1 MRKYFNRL
9 LLLLVLMVAASVP
22 VMAQQMPP
30 IPVDPNVRIGRL
42 DNGLTYYIRH
52 NEYPKNQADYYI
64 AQKVGS
70 ILEEDN
76 QRGLAHFLEHMCF
89 NGTKNFPGN
98 EIVSWLETVGVKFG
112 RNLNA
117 YTSVDETV
125 YNICEVPTARES
137 VQDSCLLILHDW
149 ADGLLLDGEEIDK
162 ERAVIHEEWRST
174 NVGQQRILEA
184 LLPVMYPDSKYAY
197 RLPIGTMEVVDNFP
211 HQALRDYYE
220 TWYRPDQQGIIVV
233 GDIDVDR
240 IEAKI
245 KEIFSDIK
253 MPENPKER
261 KYFPVGDNKEPIFA
275 IGKDKEQDL
284 AIVQIMFRSDIRPDS
299 LKGNL
304 DYLVELYAIDMIE
317 SMLRARF
324 NDMMSKPDAPFAM
337 ASANDGDLLAKTK
350 DAFNLLGIPKGN
362 DLMPT
367 FEAIYREG
375 LRAQRGG
382 FTASEYGRA
391 RSEYLSQLENR
402 YKNRNSAT
410 STSLVQGYVRNFID
424 NEPIPGI
431 ENEYQIM
438 SMLANQIPVE
448 ALNMA
453 MAELMPDSNVV
464 VLAMLPDN
472 GEFVIPTEAQLAEAM
487 KKVAAENIEA
497 YVDDVKS
504 EPLIANLPKPG
515 TIVSTADDKEFGA
528 IVWTLSNGAKVV
540 VKHTDFKDDEV
551 IFGAVAKGGTSGYG
565 SEYDLDLRYLPVA
578 LTSTGLGSYTS
589 ADLQKYMAGKQA
601 SVNVSLSDYDR
612 SLSGRAVPK
621 DIPTLMELIY
631 MTFTGFNLDAAE
643 FEATQN
649 LYTGYYQN
657 QEANPQFQ
665 FSKRLMEALQ
675 NSPRHYALDV
685 NTIKNANRD
694 NILNI
699 VKSQLANAGEYTF
712 YFVGNV
718 DVEALKPLVEQYI
731 ASIPGKAVADKK
743 ITTVGLGL
751 KTGSATEQVTQKMDT
766 PQTFAAVIAC
776 AEMPYSSKNHKLASM
791 AAQIL
796 SARLV
801 KIVREDEGAV
811 YSINA
816 SGALSRIGDTGYN
829 AVIESVFPMKPEMK
843 DKVLEIIAG
852 QFDDMTSNITAEELN
867 KVKEYM
873 VKDATANLKKNTA
886 WEGAMEGY
894 AILPVNTFTNAV
906 DEINAITPDDV
917 KAYMK
922 EFMKQNN
929 YRVFIMDPE
938 VAK

>member
-1 MRKYFNRL
+1 
-9 LLLLVLMVAASVP
+9 
-22 VMAQQMPP
+22 
-30 IPVDPNVRIGRL
+30 
-42 DNGLTYYIRH
+42 
-52 NEYPKNQADYYI
+52 
-64 AQKVGS
+64 
-70 ILEEDN
+70 
-76 QRGLAHFLEHMCF
+76 
-89 NGTKNFPGN
+89 
-98 EIVSWLETVGVKFG
+98 
-112 RNLNA
+112 
-117 YTSVDETV
+117 
-125 YNICEVPTARES
+125 
-137 VQDSCLLILHDW
+137 
-149 ADGLLLDGEEIDK
+149 
-162 ERAVIHEEWRST
+162 
-174 NVGQQRILEA
+174 
-184 LLPVMYPDSKYAY
+184 
-197 RLPIGTMEVVDNFP
+197 
-211 HQALRDYYE
+211 
-220 TWYRPDQQGIIVV
+220 
-233 GDIDVDR
+233 
-240 IEAKI
+240 
-245 KEIFSDIK
+245 
-253 MPENPKER
+253 
-261 KYFPVGDNKEPIFA
+261 
-275 IGKDKEQDL
+275 
-284 AIVQIMFRSDIRPDS
+284 
-299 LKGNL
+299 
-304 DYLVELYAIDMIE
+304 
-317 SMLRARF
+317 
-324 NDMMSKPDAPFAM
+324 
-337 ASANDGDLLAKTK
+337 
-350 DAFNLLGIPKGN
+350 
-362 DLMPT
+362 
-367 FEAIYREG
+367 
-375 LRAQRGG
+375 
-382 FTASEYGRA
+382 
-391 RSEYLSQLENR
+391 
-402 YKNRNSAT
+402 
-410 STSLVQGYVRNFID
+410 
-424 NEPIPGI
+424 
-431 ENEYQIM
+431 
-438 SMLANQIPVE
+438 
-448 ALNMA
+448 
-453 MAELMPDSNVV
+453 
-464 VLAMLPDN
+464 
-472 GEFVIPTEAQLAEAM
+472 
-487 KKVAAENIEA
+487 
-497 YVDDVKS
+497 
-504 EPLIANLPKPG
+504 
-515 TIVSTADDKEFGA
+515 
-528 IVWTLSNGAKVV
+528 
-540 VKHTDFKDDEV
+540 
-551 IFGAVAKGGTSGYG
+551 
-565 SEYDLDLRYLPVA
+565 
-578 LTSTGLGSYTS
+578 
-589 ADLQKYMAGKQA
+589 
-601 SVNVSLSDYDR
+601 
-612 SLSGRAVPK
+612 
-621 DIPTLMELIY
+621 

-718 DVEALKPLVEQYI
+718 DVETLKPLVEQYI

-938 VAK
+938 IAK